1 MRKISRCLGVCIG
14 ALLVLGKPS
23 LADPPA
29 ETVGHGLDLS
39 ALDPS
44 VSPCQDMFQY
54 ANGGWLKHASIDPQH
69 GSAGVDREIDDRS
82 EGLLHEIV
90 DTAAADTSA
99 PESSAEG
106 KVGAFYR
113 SGMDTARIE
122 ADGLRPLAPELA
134 RINAVH
140 DMVSLEQELARLDR
154 LAVFPAFNTSVG
166 QDDENSAQ
174 QIVQLFQGGL
184 GLPEQG
190 CYIRADA
197 DSAAVRAAYVA
208 YITRTFALLGDTP
221 AQSSAEAQ
229 AVMALET
236 QLALVSMTPVQQRDP
251 AAVYHKMTLAQLD
264 ALTPGVSW
272 EPFFASLGLSQPGP
286 LNVAQPKFFQI
297 AARMMTTL
305 PLSDWKTYLRW
316 SLVNTEAP
324 RLPQA
329 FADANFQ
336 FYSTTLGGIPAQRPR
351 WKRMIDATDAA
362 LGEDLGQLYVARAF
376 APDAK
381 ARALALVQNVKS
393 ALRGDLQTLP
403 WMSASTRAQAISK
416 LDSMAV
422 KIGYPDRWRDYS
434 NLHVNSP
441 SYVVNGMRADEFE
454 FQRTLSKVGKPVDR
468 GEWGMTPRTNNAY
481 YSPQM
486 NDINFP
492 AGILQPPYFDPQAD
506 DAVNYGEIGA
516 TIGHEM
522 THGFDDEG
530 RQYDGQGTRRN
541 WWTAQDAANFAARAQ
556 GIVAQYS
563 AYSPLPGLHING
575 TLTQGE
581 NIADIGGLKIAYL
594 ALEKALGNSPR
605 AKQDGFTPE
614 QRFFIA
620 YAQSWRTLER
630 PEGVRV
636 RLTSD
641 PHSTAQFRVNGPVA
655 DMPEFRAAFGCPPS
669 VSLPAGVW

>member
-1 MRKISRCLGVCIG
+1 
-14 ALLVLGKPS
+14 
-23 LADPPA
+23 
-29 ETVGHGLDLS
+29 LS
-39 ALDPS
+39 AIDPS
-44 VSPCQDMFQY
+44 VSPCRDLFRY
-54 ANGGWLKHASIDPQH
+54 ANGGWMKHASIDTQY

-82 EGLLHEIV
+82 EALLHDIV
-90 DTAAADTSA
+90 DGAASDTTA
-99 PESSAEG
+99 PEGGALG
-106 KVGAFYR
+106 KVGSFYR

-122 ADGLRPLAPELA
+122 ADGLRLLAPELA
-134 RINAVH
+134 RIDAVH
-140 DMVSLEQELARLDR
+140 DVVSLEQELARLDR
-154 LAVFPAFNTSVG
+154 LAVFPAFNVYAG

-174 QIVQLFQGGL
+174 QIAQLYQGGL

-190 CYIRADA
+190 YYLRADK
-197 DSAAVRAAYVA
+197 DTAATRAAYVA
-208 YITRTFALLGDTP
+208 YVAKTFGLLGDTSVQS
-221 AQSSAEAQ
+221 AQEARI
-229 AVMALET
+229 VMALET
-236 QLALVSMTPVQQRDP
+236 QLALVSMTPVQQRDS

-272 EPFFASLGLSQPGP
+272 KPFFTEVGLPQPGP
-286 LNVAQPKFFQI
+286 LNVAQPRFFQI

-305 PLSDWKTYLRW
+305 PLADWRTYLRW

-329 FADANFQ
+329 FVQANFQ
-336 FYSTTLGGIPAQRPR
+336 FYSTTLNGIPVQRPR
-351 WKRMIDATDAA
+351 WKRIIDATDSA

-376 APDAK
+376 PPAAK
-381 ARALALVQNVKS
+381 ARALVLVQNVKA

-403 WMSASTRAQAISK
+403 WMSAATRAQAAAK
-416 LDSMAV
+416 LDSIAV

-434 NLHVNSP
+434 TLHVNSP
-441 SYVVNGMRADEFE
+441 SYVINGMRADEFE
-454 FQRTLSKVGKPVDR
+454 FQRNLSKVGKPVDR

-522 THGFDDEG
+522 THGFDDQG

-541 WWTAQDAANFAARAQ
+541 WWTAQDAANFAQRAQ

-575 TLTQGE
+575 ELTQGE

-594 ALEKALGNSPR
+594 ALEKSLGSSPR
-605 AKQDGFTPE
+605 VKIDGFTPE

-620 YAQSWRTLER
+620 YGQSWRILER

-641 PHSTAQFRVNGPVA
+641 PHSTAQFRVNGPAA
-655 DMPEFRAAFGCPPS
+655 DMPEFRQAFGCPP
-669 VSLPAGVW
+669 PAFVPSGVW

>member
-1 MRKISRCLGVCIG
+1 MPKVSSRFAVCLGAML
-14 ALLVLGKPS
+14 ALGTHTLAAPS
-23 LADPPA
+23 GGVP
-29 ETVGHGLDLS
+29 GHGIDLS

-44 VSPCQDMFQY
+44 TMPCADMFQY
-54 ANGGWLKHASIDPQH
+54 ANGGWLKHASIDPEH

-82 EGLLHEIV
+82 ERVLHEIV
-90 DTAAADTSA
+90 ETAAADTNA
-99 PESSAEG
+99 PEGSAQG

-113 SGMDTARIE
+113 AGMDTARIE

-134 RINAVH
+134 RIDAVH
-140 DMVSLEQELARLDR
+140 DTVSLEQELAHLDR
-154 LAVFPAFNTSVG
+154 LAVFPAFSAFVA

-174 QIVQLFQGGL
+174 QIVQLYQGGL

-190 CYIRADA
+190 YYLRADA
-197 DSAAVRAAYVA
+197 DTSATRAAYRA
-208 YITRTFALLGDTP
+208 YIAKVFGLLGDTP
-221 AQSSAEAQ
+221 AQSSAEMQ
-229 AVMALET
+229 KVMGLET

-272 EPFFASLGLSQPGP
+272 APFFAALGLPQPGP
-286 LNVAQPKFFQI
+286 LNVAQPRFF
-297 AARMMTTL
+297 AVLARMMTTT
-305 PLSDWKTYLRW
+305 PLADWKTYLRW
-316 SLVNTEAP
+316 QLVSAESP
-324 RLPQA
+324 RLPRA
-329 FADANFQ
+329 FEDAHFA
-336 FYSTTLGGIPAQRPR
+336 FYSTTLDGIPAQRPR
-351 WKRMIDATDAA
+351 WKRIIDATDNA

-376 APDAK
+376 PPAAK
-381 ARALALVQNVKS
+381 ARALLLVQNVKA
-393 ALRGDLQTLP
+393 ALRDDLQALP
-403 WMSASTRAQAISK
+403 WMSAATRAQAIVK
-416 LDSMAV
+416 LDKMAV
-422 KIGYPDRWRDYS
+422 KIGYPDHWRDYS
-434 NLHVNSP
+434 ALHVDSL

-454 FQRTLSKVGKPVDR
+454 FQRILDKVGKPVDR

-481 YSPQM
+481 YNPQM

-522 THGFDDEG
+522 THGFDDQG
-530 RQYDGQGTRRN
+530 RQYDGQGNRRN
-541 WWTAQDAANFAARAQ
+541 WWTAQDTANFAQRAQ

-563 AYSPLPGLHING
+563 AYAPLPGLHLNG
-575 TLTQGE
+575 ELTQGE

-594 ALEKALGNSPR
+594 ALEKALGNTPR
-605 AKQDGFTPE
+605 TKIDGFTPE

-620 YAQSWRTLER
+620 YGQSWRTLER

-641 PHSTAQFRVNGPVA
+641 PHSTARFRVNGPLA
-655 DMPEFRAAFGCPPS
+655 DMPEFRQAFGCPPPVS
-669 VSLPAGVW
+669 VPAGVW

>member
-1 MRKISRCLGVCIG
+1 MPKVSHRLAACLGAMF
-14 ALLVLGKPS
+14 ALGVPS

-29 ETVGHGLDLS
+29 NTPGHGLDLS
-39 ALDPS
+39 AIDPS
-44 VSPCQDMFQY
+44 VMPCQDMFHY
-54 ANGGWLKHASIDPQH
+54 ANGGWLKHVSIDPQY
-69 GSAGVDREIDDRS
+69 GSAGVDREINDRA
-82 EGLLHEIV
+82 ETLLHQIV
-90 DTAAADTSA
+90 DAAAADTSA
-99 PESSAEG
+99 PEGSAQG

-140 DMVSLEQELARLDR
+140 DTLSLEQELAHLDR
-154 LAVFPAFNTSVG
+154 LAVFPAFNAYVG
-166 QDDENSAQ
+166 QDDENSTQ
-174 QIVQLFQGGL
+174 QIAQLYQGGL

-190 CYIRADA
+190 YYLRADK
-197 DSAAVRAAYVA
+197 DTAVTRAAYQA
-208 YITRTFALLGDTP
+208 YITRMFGLLGDTP
-221 AQSSAEAQ
+221 AQSSQEAQ
-229 AVMALET
+229 TVLALET

-264 ALTPGVSW
+264 ATTPGVSW
-272 EPFFASLGLSQPGP
+272 KPFFAALGLPQPGP
-286 LNVAQPKFFQI
+286 LNVAQPKFF
-297 AARMMTTL
+297 AVLGRMMTVT

-316 SLVNTEAP
+316 SLVNTESP

-329 FADANFQ
+329 FEDANFQ

-351 WKRMIDATDAA
+351 WKRIIDATDAA

-376 APDAK
+376 SPEAK
-381 ARALALVQNVKS
+381 ARALVLVQNVKA
-393 ALRGDLQTLP
+393 ALRDDLQTLP
-403 WMSASTRAQAISK
+403 WMSAATRAQAVAK

-422 KIGYPDRWRDYS
+422 KIGYPDHWRDYS
-434 NLHVNSP
+434 QLHVDSS

-454 FQRTLSKVGKPVDR
+454 FQRNLSKVGKPVDR

-481 YSPQM
+481 YNAQM

-522 THGFDDEG
+522 THGFDDQG
-530 RQYDGQGTRRN
+530 RQYDGQGNRRN
-541 WWTAQDAANFAARAQ
+541 WWTGQDAANFATRSQ

-563 AYSPLPGLHING
+563 AYSPLPGLHLNG
-575 TLTQGE
+575 ELTQGE

-605 AKQDGFTPE
+605 VKIDGFTPE

-620 YAQSWRTLER
+620 YGQSWRTLER

-641 PHSTAQFRVNGPVA
+641 PHSTAQFRVNGPVQ
-655 DMPEFRAAFGCPPS
+655 DMPEFRAAFGCPPPAS
-669 VSLPAGVW
+669 VPAGVW